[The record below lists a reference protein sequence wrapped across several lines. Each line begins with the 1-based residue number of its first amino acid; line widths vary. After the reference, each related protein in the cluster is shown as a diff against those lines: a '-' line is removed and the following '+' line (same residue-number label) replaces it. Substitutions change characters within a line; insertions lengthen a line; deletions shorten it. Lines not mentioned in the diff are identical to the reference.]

1 MKGPHRVALGLLI
14 FVMAAWM
21 SPYMADVLDVP
32 STIVYLTFGGTL
44 SFVAGMLFYSGVRTW
59 RRATASAAWPPP
71 SPPSEDGQTIPPTA
85 RYHYSSSW
93 SP

>member
-1 MKGPHRVALGLLI
+1 MRKGGDELNGLHRVILGLLL
-14 FVMAAWM
+14 FVAAAWA

-59 RRATASAAWPPP
+59 R
-71 SPPSEDGQTIPPTA
+71 
-85 RYHYSSSW
+85 
-93 SP
+93 